1 MLFPPKS
8 LSARELP
15 PFELEADKET
25 INKYED
31 CGLSRK
37 ALYVGAFGLPRRRY
51 IPIGNIKRVYKRLAV
66 SKGFFDEGKMY
77 ATISYLVVIF
87 DKDKEKVLRFTRE
100 ENLDAL
106 LKDISTHTKITV
118 GKPNK

>member
-1 MLFPPKS
+1 MLFPPRS

-15 PFELEADKET
+15 KPELSADKDY

-37 ALYVGAFGLPRRRY
+37 ALYVGAFGLNRRRY
-51 IPIGNIKRVYKRLAV
+51 IPVGNIKRVYKRLAV
-66 SKGFFDEGKMY
+66 SKGFFEEGKVY
-77 ATISYLVVIF
+77 STISYLVVMY
-87 DKDKEKVLRFTRE
+87 DKDKEKVVRFTRE

-106 LKDISTHTKITV
+106 LDDFRKNTKIPV

>member
-1 MLFPPKS
+1 MLIPPRS
-8 LSARELP
+8 LSNHELP
-15 PFELEADKET
+15 RQELEADKDY

-31 CGLSRK
+31 CGFSRK

-51 IPIGNIKRVYKRLAV
+51 IPVGNIRRVYKRLAV

-106 LKDISTHTKITV
+106 LKDISSHTKIPI

>member
-8 LSARELP
+8 LSSLTLP
-15 PFELEADKET
+15 AMEIEADKEN

-37 ALYVGAFGLPRRRY
+37 ALYVGAFGLNRRRY
-51 IPIGNIKRVYKRLAV
+51 IPVGNIKRVYKRLAV
-66 SKGFFDEGKMY
+66 SKGFFEEGKVY
-77 ATISYLVVIF
+77 STISYLVVIF
-87 DKDKEKVLRFTRE
+87 DKDKEKVIRFTRE

-106 LKDISTHTKITV
+106 LKDISEHTKIPI
-118 GKPNK
+118 GKPKK

>member
-8 LSARELP
+8 LSARELSP
-15 PFELEADKET
+15 YELESDKET

-31 CGLSRK
+31 CGLGKR
-37 ALYVGAFGLPRRRY
+37 ALYVGAFGLNRRRY
-51 IPIGNIKRVYKRLAV
+51 IPIGNVKRVYKRLAV
-66 SKGFFDEGKMY
+66 SKGFFEEGKMY
-77 ATISYLVVIF
+77 GTMSYLVVIY
-87 DKDKEKVLRFTRE
+87 DSTKEKVVRFTHE

-106 LKDISTHTKITV
+106 LNDIRAHTKIPV